1 MLVYNKKPLTIE
13 QQISKLEIRGL
24 EFGNKELAANYLSN
38 ISYYRLRAYT
48 FPFQDNSE
56 PDNDH
61 CLTRK
66 GISFEDIIDLYCFDR
81 RLRSLVFNAL
91 EKIEVAVRTKIIYTY
106 SISTNDSHWYV
117 DAGHFENKQDF
128 ETLIEEIE
136 SEINRSNEDFI
147 KHYDDKYEEPEFP
160 PSWMGLEVVSFGTLS
175 KLYESLKK
183 TESKKEIAYQFG
195 LCDIKIMENWF
206 HALSNLRNC
215 CAHHSRIWN
224 RRFMVHIKMPYNTK
238 RMFMDR
244 ETVRC
249 IKQNK
254 LFALLSAIKYISD
267 IISPNNNFKNNLIH
281 LIDEGGK
288 LLDLKDMGFPDNWKY
303 LSVWK

>member
-61 CLTRK
+61 CFTRK

-91 EKIEVAVRTKIIYTY
+91 EKIEVAFRTKIIYTY

-117 DAGHFENKQDF
+117 NAGHFENEQDF
-128 ETLIEEIE
+128 ETLIKEIAN
-136 SEINRSNEDFI
+136 EINRSNEDFI
-147 KHYDDKYEEPEFP
+147 KHYDDK
-160 PSWMGLEVVSFGTLS
+160 
-175 KLYESLKK
+175 
-183 TESKKEIAYQFG
+183 
-195 LCDIKIMENWF
+195 
-206 HALSNLRNC
+206 
-215 CAHHSRIWN
+215 
-224 RRFMVHIKMPYNTK
+224 
-238 RMFMDR
+238 
-244 ETVRC
+244 
-249 IKQNK
+249 
-254 LFALLSAIKYISD
+254 
-267 IISPNNNFKNNLIH
+267 
-281 LIDEGGK
+281 
-288 LLDLKDMGFPDNWKY
+288 
-303 LSVWK
+303 